1 MSHTTKFL
9 RSAGLTV
16 GVALLCLAAS
26 QLGAQVQRPIDTT
39 KKTVLPAKRG
49 VDTSA
54 TRIPLQKEGVRTG
67 VAGGEVV
74 PGPTQAMKDS
84 LERAAMLVREAQLR
98 ADSILAAARASSDSI
113 AGAEQLRIAIQRMR
127 ELRLAQ
133 RRRADSI
140 AKANAA
146 AEVIRKATMRG
157 WYVGFA
163 GGASVPQ
170 RNIRNGYTGGWNLTL
185 PMGWDASS
193 SKLGFRLDAAID
205 HLNGTLTENTAN
217 VATAASGD
225 ITVWSVNTGMKVRAH
240 APGLARTHVYALGGV
255 GAHWLSG
262 GVYGTTGSK
271 SGTNLDL
278 GDAHPKLGWNAGLG
292 AAIAWGSSELFI
304 ESRFFQVKTDMPF
317 TRNGGVGTYTSFTP
331 IVVGLQWF

>member
-1 MSHTTKFL
+1 MV
-9 RSAGLTV
+9 V

-26 QLGAQVQRPIDTT
+26 QLGAQVPTRPTDTT
-39 KKTVLPAKRG
+39 KKTVLPSKRSL
-49 VDTSA
+49 DTSA

-74 PGPTQAMKDS
+74 LGTQAMKDS

-113 AGAEQLRIAIQRMR
+113 AGAEQLRIAVERMR

-133 RRRADSI
+133 RMRADSI

-146 AEVIRKATMRG
+146 AEANALAIKKATMRG

-193 SKLGFRLDAAID
+193 SKLGFRLDAAVD

-262 GVYGTTGSK
+262 GVYGTTGSR

-278 GDAHPKLGWNAGLG
+278 GDSRPKLGWNAGLG
-292 AAIAWGSSELFI
+292 AAVAWGPSELFI
-304 ESRFFQVKTDMPF
+304 ESRYFQVKTDMPY
-317 TRNGGVGTYTSFTP
+317 TRNGGVGTYTTFTP